1 MLTGYLSPLPIS
13 FAFVSSEPAV
23 VFILHML
30 GLIGASIALFD
41 DVDGSNLRHILE
53 WNSSLYIAN
62 ESATRDCGFKR
73 SKRAAWEGC
82 KCRRHNEREARWR
95 RKRQGGYMKMVCY
108 AQAVRLGL
116 MTSARRACSCERQRK
131 GSVSKECLRRTPG
144 AGLHARERERKRS
157 SPSSRTDRSAV
168 MADKQGSVSFV
179 FPSLVSLSLSRWQ
192 ARERAINGGFEQRR
206 ESRR

>member
-1 MLTGYLSPLPIS
+1 
-13 FAFVSSEPAV
+13 
-23 VFILHML
+23 
-30 GLIGASIALFD
+30 
-41 DVDGSNLRHILE
+41 
-53 WNSSLYIAN
+53 
-62 ESATRDCGFKR
+62 
-73 SKRAAWEGC
+73 
-82 KCRRHNEREARWR
+82 
-95 RKRQGGYMKMVCY
+95 MKMVCY

-131 GSVSKECLRRTPG
+131 GSVSKEC
-144 AGLHARERERKRS
+144 RERERKRS

>member
-1 MLTGYLSPLPIS
+1 
-13 FAFVSSEPAV
+13 
-23 VFILHML
+23 
-30 GLIGASIALFD
+30 
-41 DVDGSNLRHILE
+41 
-53 WNSSLYIAN
+53 
-62 ESATRDCGFKR
+62 
-73 SKRAAWEGC
+73 
-82 KCRRHNEREARWR
+82 
-95 RKRQGGYMKMVCY
+95 MKIECY